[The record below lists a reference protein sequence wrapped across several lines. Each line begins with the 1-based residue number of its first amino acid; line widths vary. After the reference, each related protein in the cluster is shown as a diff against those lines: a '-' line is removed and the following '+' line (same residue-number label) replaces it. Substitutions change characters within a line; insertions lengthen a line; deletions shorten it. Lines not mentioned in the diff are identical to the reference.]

1 MKQATVAPMTKS
13 PRKHRPA
20 AADRPAP
27 RNREEA
33 LRDFRTD
40 QILAAARQVIGSVG
54 YEDAS
59 IDRIAEAAGVARSTV
74 YVYFEGKEDLLNQCL
89 AENRMELSERVRDSV
104 EGAEGL
110 EARLEAFLQAI
121 LDYVGEYPG
130 FFRAIMR
137 VRGLDPFFQADER
150 PAPEVDVIRVE
161 VQAIL
166 SDLLKDAQIAG
177 DLSPEATVKVAR
189 VLGALIYG
197 SLMWRAHEP
206 DPPPAHDEAR
216 SLARTVLYGIARTG

>member
-1 MKQATVAPMTKS
+1 MENSSRPSPLPVAKT
-13 PRKHRPA
+13 
-20 AADRPAP
+20 
-27 RNREEA
+27 REEA
-33 LRDFRTD
+33 LRDFRTG
-40 QILAAARQVIGSVG
+40 QILAAARQVIGSAG

-74 YVYFEGKEDLLNQCL
+74 YVYFEGKEDLVNQCL

-104 EGAEGL
+104 EDAEGL
-110 EARLEAFLQAI
+110 VARLEAFLEAI
-121 LDYVGEYPG
+121 LEYVGDYQG

-137 VRGLDPFFQADER
+137 VRGLDPFFQADDR

-166 SDLLKDAQIAG
+166 ADLLKDAQIAG
-177 DLSPEATVKVAR
+177 DLSSDASLRVTR
-189 VLGALIYG
+189 VLGSLIYG

-206 DPPPAHDEAR
+206 DPPPAREEAQN
-216 SLARTVLYGIARTG
+216 LARTVLYGIGRTS

>member
-1 MKQATVAPMTKS
+1 MPKT
-13 PRKHRPA
+13 
-20 AADRPAP
+20 
-27 RNREEA
+27 REEA

-40 QILAAARQVIGSVG
+40 QILAPARQVIGSMG
-54 YEDAS
+54 YQDTS

-89 AENRMELSERVRDSV
+89 AENRMALSERVRDSV
-104 EGAEGL
+104 EAADGL
-110 EARLEAFLQAI
+110 VARLEAFLEAI
-121 LDYVGEYPG
+121 LDYVGEYQG

-137 VRGLDPFFQADER
+137 VRGLDPFFQADDR
-150 PAPEVDVIRVE
+150 PAPEVDIIRVE

-177 DLSPEATVKVAR
+177 DLSSDATVEVAR

-206 DPPPAHDEAR
+206 DPPPAKDEAR
-216 SLARTVLYGIARTG
+216 NLARTVLYGIGRSA